1 MSEYPLKER
10 NQFALYTIG
19 YEGPVL
25 NQIVKRRHAG
35 TARFK
40 RALPVKMSS
49 MLLKSSDFSDGR
61 HGWCCLTAH
70 QLACLEK
77 LVLRYSLFSG
87 YRKNE
92 CQCVLSFQPG
102 CRCLGWTVLSL
113 RNVSGASSSRSCSSA
128 TSAIR
133 TKQASHAHALMS
145 IGNEND
151 QVK

>member
-1 MSEYPLKER
+1 MKIGIMS
-10 NQFALYTIG
+10 FACQDV
-19 YEGPVL
+19 VL
-25 NQIVKRRHAG
+25 SLRLSG
-35 TARFK
+35 
-40 RALPVKMSS
+40 L
-49 MLLKSSDFSDGR
+49 SDGR

-77 LVLRYSLFSG
+77 LVLRYALFSV

-92 CQCVLSFQPG
+92 CQCVLSFQYPMSL
-102 CRCLGWTVLSL
+102 LGLDGTLSPE
-113 RNVSGASSSRSCSSA
+113 RERSSSSLICSSA

-133 TKQASHAHALMS
+133 TKQIITMLRIAMN

>member
-10 NQFALYTIG
+10 NQFALRTIG

-35 TARFK
+35 TVRFK
-40 RALPVKMSS
+40 RTLPVKMSS
-49 MLLKSSDFSDGR
+49 MSLKSSDFSDGR

-77 LVLRYSLFSG
+77 LVLRYPFFNG

-92 CQCVLSFQPG
+92 CQCVLSFQVR
-102 CRCLGWTVLSL
+102 CRCWVWTVLSL
-113 RNVSGASSSRSCSSA
+113 RNVREASSSRACGKRNQRDQDK
-128 TSAIR
+128 TSITCARIDEHW
-133 TKQASHAHALMS
+133 Q
-145 IGNEND
+145 
-151 QVK
+151 